1 MMRTL
6 LTLQTTQL
14 AERTADAARTTVT
27 RVLDTTVFTIARTP
41 VTLLT
46 LLIVALILVVTYF
59 LSRLAQRGTVRA
71 FTRHGATDLG
81 TAGVAARLAGYVV
94 GLLGLGVALQTMGLD
109 LGALV
114 AAGTFFAVAIAFAMQ
129 NVAQN
134 FVSGI
139 ILLTERTI
147 KPGDVLEVEGR
158 VVRVTRMGLRATIA
172 RTRNEEDLVIPNS
185 ALVQNT
191 VTNYTLRDSVY
202 RLGATVG
209 VSYDSDLR
217 VVLDVLRRAA
227 DQFTLRIPDH
237 EPRVLLTGFGD
248 SSVDFEILVWVSDPW
263 RARTLRS
270 DLHEQIW
277 WALKDAGITIP
288 YPQRTLHMAPATEP
302 GRPAPLPGA

>member
-1 MMRTL
+1 MILAALAIQSTP
-6 LTLQTTQL
+6 L
-14 AERTADAARTTVT
+14 AERTADAARSTVT
-27 RVLDTTVFTIARTP
+27 RALDTTVFTIARTP

-46 LLIVALILVVTYF
+46 LLIVAAILVVTFF
-59 LSRLAQRGTVRA
+59 LSRLAQKGTVRA
-71 FTRHGATDLG
+71 FTRHGATDAG

-94 GLLGLGVALQTMGLD
+94 TLLGLGVALQTMGLD

-172 RTRNEEDLVIPNS
+172 RTRDEEDLVIPNS

-202 RLGATVG
+202 RLGAKVG
-209 VSYDSDLR
+209 VSYDSDMR

-227 DQFTLRIPDH
+227 DEFTLRIPDY
-237 EPRVLLTGFGD
+237 EPRVLLTGD
-248 SSVDFEILVWVSDPW
+248 SSVDFEVLVWVSDPW
-263 RARTLRS
+263 RARALRS
-270 DLHEQIW
+270 DLHERIW

-288 YPQRTLHMAPATEP
+288 FPQRTLHMAPAKD
-302 GRPAPLPGA
+302 GRATPLPTA